1 MSEPDSQTIVS
12 MQLDD
17 FCLEV
22 ALILGRVLNVQ
33 ASRDGDDQPG
43 APQPLQARSEDTER

>member
-1 MSEPDSQTIVS
+1 MSEPESQTVVS

-33 ASRDGDDQPG
+33 GSRERDDPRG
-43 APQPLQARSEDTER
+43 GPQPLQTRSEDSDG